1 MAVFYERKVLF
12 SCIMMT
18 DDVISIIP
26 ALKLIKAFLLCVT
39 AFRQY
44 NIKNDNSM
52 KIAPAAFI
60 LCM

>member
-1 MAVFYERKVLF
+1 MAVSYERKVLF

-26 ALKLIKAFLLCVT
+26 ALRMIKAFLLCVT

-44 NIKNDNSM
+44 NIKNDNSV
-52 KIAPAAFI
+52 KIGPAAFV
-60 LCM
+60 LCT

>member
-1 MAVFYERKVLF
+1 
-12 SCIMMT
+12 MT

-26 ALKLIKAFLLCVT
+26 ALKMIKAFLLYVT
-39 AFRQY
+39 AFRHY

-52 KIAPAAFI
+52 KIVPAAFI